1 MTPIAGSA
9 VRRTLASPQEPST
22 SKESSPGRS
31 NAPRTS
37 KKKPIS
43 RVRPVERDSSESE
56 PKRRKIRLSEFPL
69 RQKPLV
75 IDSDSDDSIG
85 PSVSQRG
92 SPTQRRRPENRQA
105 LRPVQQVAPSLNR
118 AEVAVNDPDA
128 PRQPRKKNPWT
139 PEEAELVRRGFMRY
153 GTTCRLIRQRYF
165 PEDSPRSIENIRD
178 KIKTMQKRG
187 ELPRS

>member
-22 SKESSPGRS
+22 SKESSPGPS

-56 PKRRKIRLSEFPL
+56 PKRRKIKLSEFPL

-92 SPTQRRRPENRQA
+92 SPTPRRRPENRQA
-105 LRPVQQVAPSLNR
+105 LRPVQKVAPSSNR
-118 AEVAVNDPDA
+118 AQVNDSDA